1 MVSAAIL
8 IIGNEVLSGKVEE
21 ENAKYMIHGLRKAG
35 VDLKRVT
42 VVRDD
47 IDVIA
52 AEVQMMSSSYDVV
65 FTSGGVGGTHD
76 DVTIRAVSKGLGV
89 ELVQNQEIL
98 KMFTDRY
105 GRDLNE
111 AHHRMTMLPEG
122 AQLVGRSELKFPSVR
137 VQNIHVFPG
146 VPMFLRSKFDFVV
159 STLDG
164 IPVDMRTIL
173 LSVAE
178 DKVADILERV
188 DIAIPEVEIG
198 SYPRFDIDDFRVKV
212 TLESRESERLEEA
225 YNMVISQLDPS
236 WIVQQ

>member
-21 ENAKYMIHGLRKAG
+21 ENAKYMIRGLRKAG
-35 VDLKRVT
+35 VDLKRVSI
-42 VVRDD
+42 VRDD

-52 AEVQMMSSSYDVV
+52 AEVEIMSGEHDVV

-76 DVTIRAVSKGLGV
+76 DVTIKAVSKALGV
-89 ELVQNQEIL
+89 ALVQNQEIL
-98 KMFTDRY
+98 KMFTKRY
-105 GRDLNE
+105 GKDLNN
-111 AHHRMTMLPEG
+111 AHLRMTMLPEG
-122 AQLVGRSELKFPSVR
+122 AQLVGQGKLKFPSVQ
-137 VQNIHVFPG
+137 VQNIHIFPG
-146 VPMFLRSKFDFVV
+146 VPKFLKSKFDFVV

-164 IPVDMRTIL
+164 IPIEMRTIL

-178 DKVADILERV
+178 DKVAGILESV
-188 DIAIPEVEIG
+188 AIAIPEVEIG

-212 TLESRESERLEEA
+212 TLESRETEQLEKA
-225 YNMVISQLDPS
+225 YNMVTSQLDPS